1 MIDKHEQKYF
11 FLILWDTFLASQ
23 IDPHSTNTLKYMQM
37 KTTTLPDIQVNPE
50 LPKSVQRIQ

>member
-1 MIDKHEQKYF
+1 MIDNEQKYF
-11 FLILWDTFLASQ
+11 FGFCEIQFLASQ
-23 IDPHSTNTLKYMQM
+23 IDPQSTNTLKYMQM